1 MTSEIKTIYF
11 PTSKSDITQSSSS
24 SISNKKMNMNH
35 HTIRVTPQNPDSD
48 NKSKKRQT
56 IINNRYKFNNL
67 SDDFQ
72 WNILQEIQKKMNE
85 LKVEDFESEVEVGVV
100 EQTEETKESVKFILQ
115 EINKKIYGY
124 KSQDHEK
131 CILNPEKFVDL
142 SFVIK
147 KLIQCELCCFY
158 CRNPTLLLYEYV
170 REPRQW
176 TLERID
182 NAFGHNKDNIEIAC
196 LSCNLRRRTMYH
208 ERYVFTK
215 QMRITKQKEE
225 EEEEEEYEEEE
236 NLIEEII
243 DVVDIED
250 ENYK

>member
-1 MTSEIKTIYF
+1 MASEIKTIYF
-11 PTSKSDITQSSSS
+11 PTSKSDIHQFSFNMPPSEA
-24 SISNKKMNMNH
+24 KMNMNH
-35 HTIRVTPQNPDSD
+35 HTIRVNSMNPESD

-56 IINNRYKFNNL
+56 IINNRYQFNNL

-85 LKVEDFESEVEVGVV
+85 LNVEAEAEEL
-100 EQTEETKESVKFILQ
+100 EIENTEEIKESVRFVLQ

-182 NAFGHNKDNIEIAC
+182 NEFGHNKDNIEIAC

-215 QMRITKQKEE
+215 QLRITKQNQEGKGEE
-225 EEEEEEYEEEE
+225 EEEEERM
-236 NLIEEII
+236 EEILDI
-243 DVVDIED
+243 VDIED